1 MQCRFADQAESTKPL
16 DAETQASGLQFREG
30 SRFKDLAESL
40 RLQLPETPVSQ
51 KPPATGT
58 KVHSKLGLEGTGK
71 RRCKSSPSRDINL
84 SAAQLPFE
92 SIQRSMI
99 KQSSD

>member
-58 KVHSKLGLEGTGK
+58 KVHSKLGLEGTVLVVTSTYQLHNC
-71 RRCKSSPSRDINL
+71 RLSRSNE
-84 SAAQLPFE
+84 A
-92 SIQRSMI
+92 
-99 KQSSD
+99 